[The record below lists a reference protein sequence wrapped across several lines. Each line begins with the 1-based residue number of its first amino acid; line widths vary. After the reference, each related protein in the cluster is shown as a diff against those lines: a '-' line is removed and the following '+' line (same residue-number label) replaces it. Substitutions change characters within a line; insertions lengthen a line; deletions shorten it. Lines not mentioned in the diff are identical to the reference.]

1 MASKTTLNAKNLE
14 ALGLAR
20 MAELLI
26 EISTGNAVAKRHLRL
41 ALAGAQSPAE
51 LIGEIKKRL
60 VTIARSTAWIDWR
73 KRKALVSD
81 LESQRRA
88 IVEQVSP
95 YDATEAV
102 ELLWRFLELAN
113 PVFGRCDDG
122 SGEVIAV
129 FHEAVQDIGAVAS
142 GAKLDP
148 ENLADKV
155 LYAVKANGYG
165 QYDGIIDTLADALGQ
180 PGLAILK
187 QRIDVELSA
196 APPAI
201 KPGRREVVAWGPA
214 GPFYADEMENRHRQT
229 TLTLALRQIAD
240 AQGDVDEFIAQQTE
254 AARKLPHVA
263 ASIAQ
268 RLLAAGRPL
277 EALAAL
283 KFADRD
289 RLRLGGLDWE
299 GTYIEVLEA
308 LDRREDA
315 QTARLDAF
323 ERSLDGGF
331 LRAFLKRL
339 PDFEDVEAEEV
350 ILEQILHHSDAHA
363 ALSFFVGWPALPMAA
378 RLVADRTVELDGDR
392 YEVLSPAAEK
402 LSAKQPLAATLLWRA
417 MITFALTRHRVKRY
431 RHAAHHLEEC
441 ERVSGQ
447 IGDYG
452 DVENHDTFVAK
463 LRDAHS
469 RKAAFWAEV
478 EL

>member
-1 MASKTTLNAKNLE
+1 MAAKTTLNAKNLE
-14 ALGLAR
+14 TLGLAR
-20 MAELLI
+20 LAELLI

-41 ALAGAQSPAE
+41 ALAGAQSPSE

-60 VTIARSTAWIDWR
+60 TTVARSAAWIDWR

-88 IVEQVSP
+88 IVEQVGP
-95 YDATEAV
+95 YDAAEAT

-165 QYDGIIDTLADALGQ
+165 QYDGIIETLADALGK
-180 PGLAILK
+180 PGLTILK
-187 QRIDVELSA
+187 QRIAAERSA
-196 APPAI
+196 APPTG
-201 KPGRREVVAWGPA
+201 KPKHREVVAWGSA
-214 GPFYADEMENRHRQT
+214 GPFYADELEGRHRQSAF
-229 TLTLALRQIAD
+229 TLALRQIAD
-240 AQGDVDEFIAQQTE
+240 AQGDVDGFIAHQTE

-268 RLLAAGRPL
+268 RLLAAARPL

-283 KFADRD
+283 EFADRD
-289 RLRLGGLDWE
+289 RLRLGGLEWE
-299 GTYIEVLEA
+299 ETYIEVLEA
-308 LDRREDA
+308 LDRRADA
-315 QTARLDAF
+315 QRARLDAF
-323 ERSLDGGF
+323 ERSLEGGF

-350 ILEQILHHSDAHA
+350 ILEQILRHPDAHA
-363 ALSFFVGWPALPMAA
+363 ALSFFVGWPALALAA
-378 RLVADRTVELDGDR
+378 RLVADRTTEFDGDR

-402 LSAKQPLAATLLWRA
+402 LSAKQPLAAILLWRA
-417 MITFALTRHRVKRY
+417 MITFALTRNRVKRY
-431 RHAAHHLEEC
+431 RHAARHLEEC
-441 ERVSGQ
+441 ARVSGQ
-447 IGDYG
+447 VGAYG
-452 DVENHDTFVAK
+452 DVETHDAFVAK
-463 LRDAHS
+463 LRADHL
-469 RKAAFWAEV
+469 RKVAFWAEV
-478 EL
+478 EI